1 MCHTPM
7 IGMPTPL
14 SFLKAIKQVS
24 HKISSFPCFF
34 VCNGIKIYFLRKCL
48 LEKIVLA
55 SIEFKVHKCSG
66 KFFSQCFP

>member
-34 VCNGIKIYFLRKCL
+34 VGNGIKIYFFEKMLARKNSTC
-48 LEKIVLA
+48 IY
-55 SIEFKVHKCSG
+55 
-66 KFFSQCFP
+66 